1 MLMKR
6 DIMPKGPRA
15 CLPLLLF
22 LIAFL
27 ACGCGQ
33 AGGLAPEANVFLI
46 FESAAEVR
54 TVSLAQADRVEL
66 AQNAG
71 HVPLHAGDASAFV
84 CRKRRKC
91 MSRCASLQKQGKR
104 WANRLH
110 KRHSRWI
117 FREAR
122 PPCSKFQTM
131 WKTHCKSNTQVE
143 ETTHFPNRLDTR
155 PGTWY
160 DSSEIRE

>member
-1 MLMKR
+1 
-6 DIMPKGPRA
+6 
-15 CLPLLLF
+15 
-22 LIAFL
+22 
-27 ACGCGQ
+27 
-33 AGGLAPEANVFLI
+33 
-46 FESAAEVR
+46 
-54 TVSLAQADRVEL
+54 
-66 AQNAG
+66 
-71 HVPLHAGDASAFV
+71 
-84 CRKRRKC
+84 

-110 KRHSRWI
+110 KRHSCWI

-131 WKTHCKSNTQVE
+131 RKTHCKSNTQVE

>member
-6 DIMPKGPRA
+6 SIMLKGPRA
-15 CLPLLLF
+15 CLLLLLF

-54 TVSLAQADRVEL
+54 TASLAQADRVKL

-71 HVPLHAGDASAFV
+71 HAPLRAGDAFHFCVPEAEEVHVTVRVF
-84 CRKRRKC
+84 
-91 MSRCASLQKQGKR
+91 AEAGEALGEPLAQT
-104 WANRLH
+104 
-110 KRHSRWI
+110 HSCWI

-131 WKTHCKSNTQVE
+131 RKTHCKSNTQVE

>member
-15 CLPLLLF
+15 CLPFLLF

-91 MSRCASLQKQGKR
+91 M
-104 WANRLH
+104 
-110 KRHSRWI
+110 
-117 FREAR
+117 
-122 PPCSKFQTM
+122 
-131 WKTHCKSNTQVE
+131 
-143 ETTHFPNRLDTR
+143 
-155 PGTWY
+155 
-160 DSSEIRE
+160 

>member
-1 MLMKR
+1 MLMKCS
-6 DIMPKGPRA
+6 IMLKGPRA

-46 FESAAEVR
+46 FESAAGVR
-54 TVSLAQADRVEL
+54 TVLLVQGDRVEL
-66 AQNAG
+66 AQNAD
-71 HVPLHAGDASAFV
+71 HAPLHAGDAFSF
-84 CRKRRKC
+84 
-91 MSRCASLQKQGKR
+91 CAPEAEEVYVTVRVFEKQGKR

-117 FREAR
+117 FRKAR

-131 WKTHCKSNTQVE
+131 RRARCKLNTQVE
-143 ETTHFPNRLDTR
+143 
-155 PGTWY
+155 
-160 DSSEIRE
+160 